1 MTDGATVGDV
11 ARHVLEAFPEQWAE
25 GWDNVGLV
33 LGDASQAVRGVL
45 VTLDPTPAV
54 IRRAAAT
61 RWNLVVTHHPP
72 FLEPPSPL
80 AAPGARG
87 IAALA
92 QSLGVSI
99 VSAHTNLDRAPAGGD
114 ALCAALRLDPLRPLE
129 SGPQPMSLVI
139 TYVPAEQLDAVADA
153 MSLAGAGRIGLYD
166 GCAFVSE
173 GEGRYLPMPGAD
185 PFTGTVDEPA
195 RSQELRL
202 EMVCAREATSRV
214 LAAAAATHPY
224 DEPVVLAADTLLA
237 RGAARLG
244 RTCELSLPTSLR
256 ALARDVGERLGVN
269 PRVWG
274 AEETAISLVATAT
287 GSGGSLINDAI
298 SAGAQVLIA
307 GEVRYHDAV
316 DAVGRGLAVIE
327 AGHDATEWPLIPVL
341 ADAVRATP
349 GLASAFVNLDRP
361 SVGWWTPNTSDGS

>member
-1 MTDGATVGDV
+1 MTGGATVGDV
-11 ARHVLEAFPEQWAE
+11 ARHVLEAFPAQWAE

-33 LGDASQAVRGVL
+33 LGDATQEVRGVL

-54 IRRAAAT
+54 IRRAAKT
-61 RWNLVVTHHPP
+61 GWNLVVTHHPP
-72 FLEPPSPL
+72 FFEPPSPL
-80 AAPGARG
+80 AASGSRG
-87 IAALA
+87 IGALA

-114 ALCAALRLDPLRPLE
+114 ALCAALGIEPLRPLE
-129 SGPQPMSLVI
+129 TAPQPMSLVI
-139 TYVPAEQLDAVADA
+139 TYVPAEHLDAVADA

-173 GEGRYLPMPGAD
+173 GEGRYLPMPGAE
-185 PFTGTVDEPA
+185 PFAGTVDEPT
-195 RSQELRL
+195 RSPELRL
-202 EMVCAREATSRV
+202 EMVCAREGTAHV
-214 LAAAAATHPY
+214 LAAAVAAHPY
-224 DEPVVLAADTLLA
+224 DEPVVLAADTLIA

-244 RTCELSLPTSLR
+244 RLCELSSATTLG
-256 ALARDVGERLGVN
+256 ALARDIGERLSVN

-274 AEETAISLVATAT
+274 AETTAISRVATAT
-287 GSGGSLINDAI
+287 GSGGSLIGDAI
-298 SAGAQVLIA
+298 SARAQVLIA

-349 GLASAFVNLDRP
+349 DLAPAFVNVDRP
-361 SVGWWTPNTSDGS
+361 IVGWWTPNTSDGS